1 MAKTKNDEIYER
13 GVRDGQTKGGFDHFV
28 QNNTPKTN
36 EDDKIY
42 DKGYQYGA
50 SHKPDKTTSRE
61 SESISSHDDPR
72 SSSGSDY
79 SSSGGGGGGGGGG
92 AGCMAPIVA
101 FILFGLIC
109 KAFTTIF
116 EPKET
121 PRETQREQVIQEET
135 AGDVTRRIL
144 DGINPWTGP
153 IQENTYQ
160 PRHVGK
166 ISFNSDNTGI
176 EKTIISFDNLDMDWS
191 GFSGLELN
199 YNIEITA
206 GEFELVVKI
215 PDNLRESVGERKVNG
230 KVVRY
235 SVDKP
240 LEKIIDSNKDHRLLP
255 MELGEFYDDIEYEL
269 KNYLRDMKSGRVSPS
284 EEWLQAN
291 SSQRI
296 KILQNNDQLGRE
308 LCERYIKKNLFQR
321 SSTTG
326 ANYNGGSTG
335 R

>member
-1 MAKTKNDEIYER
+1 
-13 GVRDGQTKGGFDHFV
+13 
-28 QNNTPKTN
+28 
-36 EDDKIY
+36 
-42 DKGYQYGA
+42 
-50 SHKPDKTTSRE
+50 
-61 SESISSHDDPR
+61 
-72 SSSGSDY
+72 
-79 SSSGGGGGGGGGG
+79 
-92 AGCMAPIVA
+92 
-101 FILFGLIC
+101 
-109 KAFTTIF
+109 
-116 EPKET
+116 
-121 PRETQREQVIQEET
+121 
-135 AGDVTRRIL
+135 
-144 DGINPWTGP
+144 
-153 IQENTYQ
+153 
-160 PRHVGK
+160 
-166 ISFNSDNTGI
+166 
-176 EKTIISFDNLDMDWS
+176 MDWS

-326 ANYNGGSTG
+326 ANYDGGSTG